1 MPNFSVQLCKLAVVA
16 KHPLIEAYSE
26 MCVYVCEWLKRAQII
41 HRLLLHTNLYRAKKK
56 KFNVQAMYLTDS
68 LGSKKFT

>member
-16 KHPLIEAYSE
+16 KLPLIEAYSE
-26 MCVYVCEWLKRAQII
+26 MCVYVCEQLKCAQIT
-41 HRLLLHTNLYRAKKK
+41 HKLLLHTNSYRAKKK
-56 KFNVQAMYLTDS
+56 TLNVQAMYSTDS